1 MDGGLLDE
9 RTEIVCLPPPPFQM
23 KPKNL
28 VVNPKLMVGIWGV
41 MISAGRDTFCG
52 QSGFTLRIVFMD

>member
-1 MDGGLLDE
+1 MNGLRLY
-9 RTEIVCLPPPPFQM
+9 VSPLLHSHPPFQM

-28 VVNPKLMVGIWGV
+28 VVNPKLMVGIWGI

-52 QSGFTLRIVFMD
+52 QSGFTLKIVFMD

>member
-1 MDGGLLDE
+1 MNGLRLC
-9 RTEIVCLPPPPFQM
+9 VSPLLHLPPPPFQM
-23 KPKNL
+23 KPRNL
-28 VVNPKLMVGIWGV
+28 VINPKLMVGIWGI

>member
-1 MDGGLLDE
+1 
-9 RTEIVCLPPPPFQM
+9 M
-23 KPKNL
+23 KPKDL
-28 VVNPKLMVGIWGV
+28 VVNPRLMVGIWGI